1 MKNLVVAQSGG
12 PTAVINATLV
22 GIIEYAMKSSKVD
35 RILGAKNGIEGI
47 LEENFVDLK
56 SIFLK
61 EEERKRLSLT
71 PSSYLGS
78 CRRKMKENEESMIK
92 RIIEILRKNEIGYF
106 VYIGGND
113 SMDTVY
119 QLSNYCKQHKI
130 TEIQVVGA
138 PKTIDNDL
146 VHTDHCPGFGSAAK
160 YVATTF
166 AELERDCSVYQAKAV
181 TIVEVMG
188 RNTGWLTG
196 AAALARLGD
205 GNGPDLIYLCEK
217 YFSLSSFLED
227 VKEKLKEKNAVLIAV
242 SEGIQDEDGYY
253 ISEKIQNGQMDEF
266 GHSYISGVSNILAEE
281 VRKQIGCKVRAIELS
296 LMQRCSGH
304 LVSKTDLV
312 ESKMLGEKAC
322 ECVLECQNGMMASV
336 IRKKDEPYEVI
347 YTAVPVEEV
356 ANYEKKVPEH
366 FIHQN
371 GHDVTEAMIRYLFP
385 LIQGECNIEYENGI
399 PKHSVL

>member
-22 GIIEYAMKSSKVD
+22 GVIEYAMKSSKVD
-35 RILGAKNGIEGI
+35 GILGAKNGIEGI

-61 EEERKRLSLT
+61 AEERERLSLT

-78 CRRKMKENEESMIK
+78 CRRKMKENEEGVIK
-92 RIIEILRKNEIGYF
+92 GIIEILRKNEIGYF

-119 QLSNYCKQHKI
+119 QLSNYCKQHNI
-130 TEIQVVGA
+130 TDIQVVGA

-166 AELERDCSVYQAKAV
+166 TELERDCSVYQTKAV

-196 AAALARLGD
+196 ASALARLGD

-217 YFSLSSFLED
+217 SFSLTSFLED

-242 SEGIQDEDGYY
+242 SEGIQDEDGHY
-253 ISEKIQNGQMDEF
+253 ISETIQNGQVDEF

-304 LVSKTDLV
+304 LVSKTDFI
-312 ESKMLGEKAC
+312 ESKRLGEKAC

-356 ANYEKKVPEH
+356 ANYEKQVPEH